1 MQKVSII
8 GMGALGLLYASI
20 ISKNLGKE
28 CVDFIMDDERYE
40 KYSGVT
46 YICNGE
52 SKQFNL
58 TRAKEATPADF
69 LIVAVKATGLKAA
82 IADMKNAIGDNTIII
97 SVMNGISSEQMI
109 GENYGFK
116 NIIYCVAQ
124 GMDAM
129 RFGNKLNYTRSGE
142 LRIGITSSGSKE
154 ALEKIEA
161 FFEKAGVAYTEEV
174 DIMHRLWGKFMLN
187 VGMNQTCMVYSTT
200 YGGALKAGSKEN
212 RTLIAAMREVIAIA
226 NAEGIDLSEKDLNQ
240 YLEITRTLSQDGM
253 PSMAQDRINKNY
265 SEVEAFAGTVI
276 QIAEKHNIQVP
287 ENRFLYDKVKEIEA
301 EY

>member
-1 MQKVSII
+1 MQHGCFAGRAGDGDSAGMPTLQRFVSKI
-8 GMGALGLLYASI
+8 
-20 ISKNLGKE
+20 
-28 CVDFIMDDERYE
+28 
-40 KYSGVT
+40 
-46 YICNGE
+46 
-52 SKQFNL
+52 
-58 TRAKEATPADF
+58 AK
-69 LIVAVKATGLKAA
+69 
-82 IADMKNAIGDNTIII
+82 
-97 SVMNGISSEQMI
+97 ISS
-109 GENYGFK
+109 
-116 NIIYCVAQ
+116 
-124 GMDAM
+124 
-129 RFGNKLNYTRSGE
+129 YT
-142 LRIGITSSGSKE
+142 
-154 ALEKIEA
+154 KIEA

-200 YGGALKAGSKEN
+200 YGGALKAGSNEN